1 MKYITIGHAAYDITL
16 PIEEFPKENTK
27 NRVSSLVECGG
38 GPASN
43 AAYLLG
49 LWGCNTYF
57 SGVLGN
63 DYYGKKIKKEFD
75 DIKVKTTYL
84 ELLDNYKTNSSYIM
98 ANINTGDR
106 TILTYREKKLD
117 NIERKI
123 DEKFDAI
130 LVDGDEYFLSN
141 YILNNNKDAIS
152 VIDAG
157 RFDKSV
163 VALGKLVKYFICSKE
178 FAEKFSKEKI
188 DIHNTRILKKV
199 YDDLT
204 IYFEN
209 KVIIT
214 LGSFG
219 CFIKQEDYLLIPSI
233 EVKSIDTTGAGDIF
247 HGAFL
252 YFITN
257 GYPLLSSCYL
267 SNVAGA
273 LSTTKIGGRNSMP
286 TLEEVLKYADII

>member
-163 VALGKLVKYFICSKE
+163 VALGK
-178 FAEKFSKEKI
+178 
-188 DIHNTRILKKV
+188 
-199 YDDLT
+199 
-204 IYFEN
+204 
-209 KVIIT
+209 
-214 LGSFG
+214 
-219 CFIKQEDYLLIPSI
+219 
-233 EVKSIDTTGAGDIF
+233 
-247 HGAFL
+247 
-252 YFITN
+252 
-257 GYPLLSSCYL
+257 
-267 SNVAGA
+267 
-273 LSTTKIGGRNSMP
+273 
-286 TLEEVLKYADII
+286 